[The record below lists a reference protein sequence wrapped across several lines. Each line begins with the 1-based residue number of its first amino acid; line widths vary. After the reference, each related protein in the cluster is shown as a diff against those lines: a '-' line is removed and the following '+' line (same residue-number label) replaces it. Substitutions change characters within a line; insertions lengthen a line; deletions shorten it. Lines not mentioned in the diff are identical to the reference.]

1 MSGRKPNNYVFVLG
15 DKLATMHEA
24 AISIYSVS
32 KKDSESRDKA
42 VHAYAV
48 ALQDVWH
55 KSFGEK
61 HVIGL
66 KPIKKRLRDILTSYN
81 RNVLLES
88 YRKTDKHSG
97 STKGVTSIRSLNKI
111 WRNMEVPMKKNAKK
125 SLDKLTYNDLLDVGK
140 NTEILEGREKSFYED
155 QKKSREGRLSEEI
168 DDDYET
174 QEVKISGKNMKRQY
188 QGKKNDLLYLTLN
201 LMKFI

>member
-1 MSGRKPNNYVFVLG
+1 M
-15 DKLATMHEA
+15 
-24 AISIYSVS
+24 
-32 KKDSESRDKA
+32 
-42 VHAYAV
+42 
-48 ALQDVWH
+48 QDVWH

-97 STKGVTSIRSLNKI
+97 STKGVISIRSLNKM

-140 NTEILEGREKSFYED
+140 NTEILEKPRRS
-155 QKKSREGRLSEEI
+155 
-168 DDDYET
+168 T
-174 QEVKISGKNMKRQY
+174 V
-188 QGKKNDLLYLTLN
+188 
-201 LMKFI
+201 

>member
-1 MSGRKPNNYVFVLG
+1 MNINCQPPLQFVYFSTDTHIPWISHNTLRDRLFKNGVAIRKKVYYVFVLG
-15 DKLATMHEA
+15 DKLPTMHEA

-66 KPIKKRLRDILTSYN
+66 KPMKKRHTERY
-81 RNVLLES
+81 
-88 YRKTDKHSG
+88 TD
-97 STKGVTSIRSLNKI
+97 TI
-111 WRNMEVPMKKNAKK
+111 
-125 SLDKLTYNDLLDVGK
+125 
-140 NTEILEGREKSFYED
+140 
-155 QKKSREGRLSEEI
+155 
-168 DDDYET
+168 
-174 QEVKISGKNMKRQY
+174 
-188 QGKKNDLLYLTLN
+188 
-201 LMKFI
+201 

>member
-1 MSGRKPNNYVFVLG
+1 MSGRKPNNYVFVLS
-15 DKLATMHEA
+15 DKLPTMHEA

-61 HVIGL
+61 HVISL

-88 YRKTDKHSG
+88 YRKTAKAFWFNKRCNIYSEFKQDMAKYG
-97 STKGVTSIRSLNKI
+97 ST
-111 WRNMEVPMKKNAKK
+111 
-125 SLDKLTYNDLLDVGK
+125 D
-140 NTEILEGREKSFYED
+140 EKEC
-155 QKKSREGRLSEEI
+155 
-168 DDDYET
+168 
-174 QEVKISGKNMKRQY
+174 
-188 QGKKNDLLYLTLN
+188 
-201 LMKFI
+201 